1 MSRVGGPRVV
11 CGQRGYTTMANR
23 RKFLAG
29 LGALASGSAAAVGTG
44 AFTSVSA
51 NRTLSVETAGDVDA
65 YLGLD
70 ASVSP
75 HANQSGG
82 TMEFQF
88 DGSSEAASGQGLN
101 DNADTTFTDVLRIE
115 NQGTEPFRLEIFS
128 GTGSGAFGSF
138 AQGPLVVSYSDD
150 ELAPQGKSQTSSTVF
165 AESPDAPNYW
175 AGPTGNKN
183 DQDLGV
189 GEDLYIHFSFFLS
202 DRTNLGATNDIAD
215 VPSQII
221 FYADSTAAGSS
232 DFS

>member
-1 MSRVGGPRVV
+1 
-11 CGQRGYTTMANR
+11 MANR

-101 DNADTTFTDVLRIE
+101 QNADTMFTDVLRIE
-115 NQGTEPFRLEIFS
+115 NQGTEPFRLQLFS
-128 GTGSGAFGSF
+128 GTGSSAFGSF

-150 ELAPQGKSQTSSTVF
+150 ELAPQGKSQTSSKVF
-165 AESPDAPNYW
+165 ASSPDAPDYW
-175 AGPTGNKN
+175 DNTATGDSEGNVN
-183 DQDLGV
+183 NQDLGV
-189 GEDLYIHFSFFLS
+189 GEDLYVHFSFFLS
-202 DRTNLGATNDIAD
+202 DRTDFGANNDPAD
-215 VPSQII
+215 IPEQII
-221 FYADSTAAGSS
+221 FNADSTAAGSTN
-232 DFS
+232 FS

>member
-1 MSRVGGPRVV
+1 MP
-11 CGQRGYTTMANR
+11 NR

-82 TMEFQF
+82 PMEFQF

-101 DNADTTFTDVLRIE
+101 QNADTTFTDVLRIE
-115 NQGTEPFRLEIFS
+115 NQGTEPFRLQLYS

-150 ELAPQGKSQTSSTVF
+150 ELAPKGKSQISSTVF
-165 AESPDAPNYW
+165 DNSPDAPSYW
-175 AGPTGNKN
+175 AGSTGNVN
-183 DQDLGV
+183 NQDLGV
-189 GEDLYIHFSFFLS
+189 GEDLYVHFSFFLS
-202 DRTNLGATNDIAD
+202 DRTDFGANNDPAD
-215 VPSQII
+215 IPEQII
-221 FYADSTAAGSS
+221 FYADSTAAGSTN
-232 DFS
+232 FS